1 MQDYKL
7 EIDVDKQT
15 IQGVT
20 IPDPQMFQ
28 QICFVVKNNHLE
40 GCKPETKDIARLVDQ
55 ANKPDQSIIDE
66 INEAF

>member
-20 IPDPQMFQ
+20 IPDPKMFQ

-40 GCKPETKDIARLVDQ
+40 GWKPETKDIARLVDQ
-55 ANKPDQSIIDE
+55 ANKLDQSIIDE

>member
-40 GCKPETKDIARLVDQ
+40 AWEPETKDIERLVDQ

>member
-7 EIDVDKQT
+7 EIDVEKQT
-15 IQGVT
+15 IQGIT
-20 IPDPQMFQ
+20 ILNLKMFQ

-40 GCKPETKDIARLVDQ
+40 GWKPETKDVKRLVEQ
-55 ANKPDQSIIDE
+55 ANKPEQSIIDE

>member
-40 GCKPETKDIARLVDQ
+40 GWQPETNDIARLVDQ
-55 ANKPDQSIIDE
+55 ANKTDQSIIDE

>member
-7 EIDVDKQT
+7 EIDVEKQT

-20 IPDPQMFQ
+20 ISDPKMFQ
-28 QICFVVKNNHLE
+28 QISFVMKNNHLE
-40 GCKPETKDIARLVDQ
+40 GWNPETKDIERLIDQ
-55 ANKPDQSIIDE
+55 ANNPEQNVIDE

>member
-15 IQGVT
+15 IQAVT
-20 IPDPQMFQ
+20 IPDLQMFQ

-40 GCKPETKDIARLVDQ
+40 GWKPETKDIARLVDW
-55 ANKPDQSIIDE
+55 ANKLDQSIIDE

>member
-1 MQDYKL
+1 MQNYKL

-15 IQGVT
+15 IQGVS
-20 IPDPQMFQ
+20 IPNPQMFQ

-40 GCKPETKDIARLVDQ
+40 GWEPKAKDIEQLIDQ
-55 ANKPDQSIIDE
+55 TNNPEQSIIDE

>member
-28 QICFVVKNNHLE
+28 QICFVVNNNHLE
-40 GCKPETKDIARLVDQ
+40 GWKPETKDIARLVDQ

>member
-40 GCKPETKDIARLVDQ
+40 GWKPETKDIARLVDQ

-66 INEAF
+66 INEVF

>member
-15 IQGVT
+15 IQAVT

-40 GCKPETKDIARLVDQ
+40 GGKPETKDIERLVDQ